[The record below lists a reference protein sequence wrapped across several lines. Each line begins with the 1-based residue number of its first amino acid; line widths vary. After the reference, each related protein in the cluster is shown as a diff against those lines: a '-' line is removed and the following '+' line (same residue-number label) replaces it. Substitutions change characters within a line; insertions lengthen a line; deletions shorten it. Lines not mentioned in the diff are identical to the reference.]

1 MKTLIA
7 NNPFELQRPTTRQ
20 ARSGSAMTDYALAI
34 VTVLAAVPVVWLIE
48 RINDMWPNQRE
59 KAMSVIAASIAI
71 FAMVPALTYVAMK
84 RRAIEPGRLGLILL
98 ATVAVLLVGVYLYWV
113 SPYVTFPGDFL
124 IWTES
129 DFVNDI
135 LKYRVGYPHFTA
147 ESNNESFTY
156 LPGTQLMTY
165 YVAQVFGH
173 AQSIPAYRMIQVGY
187 TCLAALVGLACCR
200 RIFNLAAPLRTMT
213 ASGLWAVASLP
224 LLVLFATNTLTN
236 PFVHNLHNDALAQL
250 ISVLAFLLLLEYAT
264 TRSPIILAAMAVIP
278 AAAFL
283 VKQSLLIWAPLYFGY
298 LLIFD
303 RPRSWSRMFTFGV
316 GSAGLLGATLAFCH
330 LRWGDDFWYWAI
342 TVLGKHGVSP
352 LRGVEHALDAW
363 AYFAAALFAG
373 LVLLRGE
380 NYRQLLGAW
389 LVTLTFF
396 AIETYTS
403 GVAYMRNHMGP
414 GSLLAGVWLLA
425 ALPRVWPI
433 GRIARSHGDMPKA
446 LLRSSLRLGIVG
458 FGLAGLGV
466 VRMPVRFAVA
476 DGLRYV
482 SEIEREFADGS
493 PESIL
498 LDMGTW
504 VYVPNGVVMK
514 DRAPCIGERGFS
526 ETGDFSAMI
535 GRLND
540 RHYTKILVRKLHEP
554 DCWYDYS
561 SWRKS
566 SGIKKALLD
575 NYREVRVLQP
585 VSGDTRYGFGAIS
598 VLVPRS

>member
-7 NNPFELQRPTTRQ
+7 NGPADLQRHTPRQ
-20 ARSGSAMTDYALAI
+20 ARGGSAMSDYALAV
-34 VTVLAAVPVVWLIE
+34 VTVLAAVPVARLIE
-48 RINDMWPNQRE
+48 RINDTWPNQRE
-59 KAMSVIAASIAI
+59 KAISVTAASLAI
-71 FAMVPALTYVAMK
+71 LALVPALTYVAMK
-84 RRAIEPGRLGLILL
+84 RRATEPGRLGLLML

-113 SPYVTFPGDFL
+113 SPYVTFPADVL

-135 LKYRVGYPHFTA
+135 LKYRVGHPLFTA

-156 LPGTQLMTY
+156 LPGTQLLTY
-165 YVAQVFGH
+165 HLAQLFGH
-173 AQSIPAYRMIQVGY
+173 AQSIPAYRMVQVGY
-187 TCLAALVGLACCR
+187 TCLAALIGLVCCR
-200 RIFNLAAPLRTMT
+200 RIIDLASPMRKTT
-213 ASGLWAVASLP
+213 AGRLWAVATLP
-224 LLVLFATNTLTN
+224 MLVLFATNTLTN
-236 PFVHNLHNDALAQL
+236 PFVHNLHNDALTQL

-278 AAAFL
+278 AAAFM

-298 LLIFD
+298 LLFFD
-303 RPRSWSRMFTFGV
+303 RPRSWTRLLTFGL
-316 GSAGLLGATLAFCH
+316 GSAGLLSITLAFCH
-330 LRWGDDFWYWAI
+330 LQWGDNFWYWAI

-363 AYFAAALFAG
+363 AYFAAALFGA
-373 LVLLRGE
+373 LVLLRGD

-389 LVTLTFF
+389 LVALTFF

-433 GRIARSHGDMPKA
+433 KRFAPPSGEMSRAWFRPA
-446 LLRSSLRLGIVG
+446 LRLGVVG
-458 FGLAGLGV
+458 LGLAGLGV
-466 VRMPVRFAVA
+466 VRIPVRFADA

-493 PESIL
+493 PDSIL

-504 VYVPNGVVMK
+504 VYVPSGVVMK

-540 RHYTKILVRKLHEP
+540 RLYTKILIRKLHEP